1 MNPDSSVCL
10 SCYIYFTICIYFSCL
25 LIELCFVVFET
36 MTLKSYSILFVLKV
50 QYVGINHLLP
60 TVDAVSWFAKL
71 AVQFVVQTGS
81 LERLMSEDRLGL
93 AG

>member
-1 MNPDSSVCL
+1 M
-10 SCYIYFTICIYFSCL
+10 

-93 AG
+93 VG